1 MADALAN
8 LRAGLIVTRT
18 PLRVSFAGGGTDLAE
33 FYEREAG
40 AVLSTTIDKYVYVT
54 VRPHGELFPERYR
67 INYSETE
74 QTWTVDTIKNDII
87 RECLRLLQIDT
98 RLYISVVADLPASSG
113 LGSSSSFA
121 VGLLNALHTYKGER
135 VSAIQLAQEACAV
148 EIDILKHPIG
158 KQDQY
163 AAAFGGLNFF
173 SFVPGG
179 GVTIEPQRFPE
190 GGPSAMFRSL
200 MMFWTGIT
208 REANS
213 VLVEQRRN
221 TDSKMEELTRMRDH
235 AVQLRSMLASPFRS
249 CELGKLL
256 DETWQLKRGLASTV
270 SNDKSDNWYRRAKAA
285 GASGGKILGAGAGG
299 FLLLAVEP
307 ADQQSV
313 RAALSDLQE
322 ITAGYEA
329 QGSSLLLPSV

>member
-1 MADALAN
+1 MADTLAN

-18 PLRVSFAGGGTDLAE
+18 PVRVSFVGGGTDLKE
-33 FYEREAG
+33 FYDQEPG

-54 VRPHGELFPERYR
+54 VRPHGKLFAEKFR

-74 QTWTVDTIKNDII
+74 QTASIDAIKNDII
-87 RECLRLLQIDT
+87 RECLRLLEIDT
-98 RLYISVVADLPASSG
+98 RLYISVVSDLPAASG

-135 VSAIQLAQEACAV
+135 VSASQLAQEACFV
-148 EIDILKHPIG
+148 EIDVLKHPIG

-173 SFVPGG
+173 SFAPGG
-179 GVTIEPQRFPE
+179 GVTIEPQRLPQ
-190 GGPSAMFRSL
+190 GDPSALFSCL

-213 VLVEQRRN
+213 VLVEQKRN
-221 TDSKMEELTRMRDH
+221 TDSKRKELARMRDH
-235 AVQLRSMLASPFRS
+235 AVQMRTMLSGEFRT

-270 SNDKSDNWYRRAKAA
+270 SSDQIDGWYQRARTA

-299 FLLLAVEP
+299 FLLLVVEP
-307 ADQQSV
+307 PNQQSV
-313 RAALSDLQE
+313 REALSELNE
-322 ITAGYEA
+322 IVAGYEA